1 MNRNVLP
8 SILNPKQMND
18 PRRAEVE
25 RLATLTFKARQE
37 RIIRE
42 FGEDRNRVINRVAL
56 THNAAGYLPAL
67 IAWAVDRLKQ
77 QVSAQADAYI
87 EAFNA
92 FNMPCDTAAE
102 QTLRST
108 AIQFT
113 AGSIANV
120 RGDRS
125 VQRHRLGQ
133 GSPWHLEIE
142 RELGTLVKEA
152 IARMRHQSAIIR
164 NRSKESPMNQT
175 FNVQGPNARVNIG
188 STDNSTNVVHQGVPF
203 SELRKAIESC
213 VSDGVERTAILERL
227 SDLEGA
233 THRQSGSEKYQAFIA
248 TAANHMALVGPYLSA
263 LGHWV
268 HGLIG

>member
-1 MNRNVLP
+1 
-8 SILNPKQMND
+8 MND

-42 FGEDRNRVINRVAL
+42 FGEERNRVINRVTL

-67 IAWAVDRLKQ
+67 IAWATDRLKQ
-77 QVSAQADAYI
+77 QISAQADAYI

-92 FNMPCDTAAE
+92 FNMPCDAAAE
-102 QTLRST
+102 QILEST
-108 AIQFT
+108 ATQFT

-125 VQRHRLGQ
+125 VKRHRLGQ

-142 RELGTLVKEA
+142 REMRTSLKEA
-152 IARMRHQSAIIR
+152 IARMQHQSAITR

-175 FNVQGPNARVNIG
+175 FNVQGPNARVNID
-188 STDNSTNVVHQGVPF
+188 SIDNSTNVVHQVVPF
-203 SELRKAIESC
+203 SELREAIESGI
-213 VSDGVERTAILERL
+213 SDGIERATILERL
-227 SDLEGA
+227 AELERA
-233 THRQSGSEKYQAFIA
+233 TDRESGSKKYQAFIS
-248 TAANHMALVGPYLSA
+248 TAANHMALIGPYLPA

-268 HGLIG
+268 HSLLGSAI